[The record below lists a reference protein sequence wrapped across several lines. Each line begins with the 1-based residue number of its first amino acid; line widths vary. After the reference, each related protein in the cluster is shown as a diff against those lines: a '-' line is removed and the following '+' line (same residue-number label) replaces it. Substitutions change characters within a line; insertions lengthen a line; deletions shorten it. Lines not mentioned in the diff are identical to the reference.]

1 MRAVEQRPE
10 PSPMAL
16 SLHNTLSRTREP
28 FVPADPRRVTMYVC
42 GPTVYNFAHIGNARP
57 PVVFD
62 VLSRLLRR
70 RHPLCYVRNVTDV
83 DDKINNAARE
93 EGVEIGI
100 LTTRYLEA
108 YLADMTALGV
118 APPDV
123 APRVTAHLPEI
134 VSMIERLV
142 ASGHAYEAEGHVLFD
157 VPSYAGYGRL
167 SGRDTDELVAGARVD
182 VAPYK
187 RYAGDFVLWKPSP
200 PDIVGWPSPWGRGR
214 PGWHIEC
221 SAMVERHLGETID
234 IHGGGVDL
242 VFPHHENEVAQS
254 TCVHAGKTY
263 ARFWVHNGLVVV
275 NGEKMSKSLGNF
287 LLVRDLLAEYGGES
301 VRLALLKAHYRQ
313 PLDWTEA
320 LVREARQNLDRLYGA
335 LRDAGVTGAATPQAD
350 AEVPD
355 GVLAALEDDLNTPL
369 ALSELLGFARSLNAS
384 RDDGERHRLARSLR
398 AGGALLGLLGADP
411 QTWFARS
418 GGAAADD
425 LDAAEIDSLL
435 AQRDAFRRDR
445 NYREA
450 DRIRDQ
456 LAERGVV
463 IEDKPDGARWRR
475 VAAGAGIAPAGAASP
490 TGAAAKARTSARDED
505 KR

>member
-1 MRAVEQRPE
+1 
-10 PSPMAL
+10 MAL
-16 SLHNTLSRTREP
+16 HLHNTLSRAREP
-28 FVPADPRRVTMYVC
+28 FTPVAPGRVSMYVC

-62 VLSRLLRR
+62 VLAKLLRR
-70 RHPLCYVRNVTDV
+70 SYALTYVRNVTDV
-83 DDKINNAARE
+83 DDKINAAAQA
-93 EGVEIGI
+93 EGVAIGV
-100 LTTRYLEA
+100 LTTRYLAA
-108 YLADMTALGV
+108 YHSDMAALGV

-123 APRVTAHLPEI
+123 EPLVTGHLPEI
-134 VSMIERLV
+134 VRMIERLV

-157 VPSYAGYGRL
+157 VPSYAAYGRL
-167 SGRDTDELVAGARVD
+167 SGRDTDELVAGARVE

-200 PDIVGWPSPWGRGR
+200 PDVVGWPSPWGRGR

-254 TCVHAGKTY
+254 TCAHAGKTY
-263 ARFWVHNGLVVV
+263 ARYWLHNGLVVV

-287 LLVRDLLAEYGGES
+287 LLVRDALAEYGSEA

-313 PLDWTEA
+313 PLDWTKA
-320 LVREARQNLDRLYGA
+320 LASEARQNLDRLYGA
-335 LRDAGVTGAATPQAD
+335 LRDAGVHGAAAAAD
-350 AEVPD
+350 TASADIPS

-369 ALSELLGFARSLNAS
+369 ALSELLALARALNSS
-384 RDDGERHRLARSLR
+384 RDANDRSRLALGLRS
-398 AGGALLGLLGADP
+398 GGALLGLLQADP
-411 QTWFARS
+411 LAWFAHS
-418 GGAAADD
+418 PGAPADD

-445 NYREA
+445 NYQEA
-450 DRIRDQ
+450 DRIRDR

-463 IEDKPDGARWRR
+463 IEDVAGGARWRR
-475 VAAGAGIAPAGAASP
+475 IAATATGAGK
-490 TGAAAKARTSARDED
+490 TVRDEGS
-505 KR
+505 R

>member
-1 MRAVEQRPE
+1 
-10 PSPMAL
+10 MAL
-16 SLHNTLSRTREP
+16 YLHNTLSRTREP
-28 FVPADPRRVTMYVC
+28 FAPADPRRVTMYVC

-62 VLSRLLRR
+62 VLARLLRR
-70 RHPLCYVRNVTDV
+70 SYVLTYARNVTDV

-93 EGVEIGI
+93 EGVEIGV
-100 LTTRYLEA
+100 LTRRYLEA
-108 YLADMTALGV
+108 YHADMTALGV

-123 APRVTAHLPEI
+123 EPRVTTHLSDI
-134 VSMIERLV
+134 VGMIERLV

-157 VPSYAGYGRL
+157 VPSYAAYGRL
-167 SGRDTDELVAGARVD
+167 SGRDTDELIAGARVE

-187 RYAGDFVLWKPSP
+187 RNAGDFVLWKPSP

-263 ARFWVHNGLVVV
+263 ARFWLHNGLVVL

-287 LLVRDLLAEYGGES
+287 LLVQDALAEHGGES

-313 PLDWTEA
+313 PLDWTNA
-320 LVREARQNLDRLYGA
+320 LVTEARQNLDRLYGA
-335 LRDAGVTGAATPQAD
+335 LRDAGVTGAAAAAD
-350 AEVPD
+350 STEDVP
-355 GVLAALEDDLNTPL
+355 GAVLAALEDDLNTPR
-369 ALSELLGFARSLNAS
+369 ALSELLGIARSLNTS
-384 RDDGERHRLARSLR
+384 RDDGERRRLALELR
-398 AGGALLGLLGADP
+398 AGGALLGLLEADP
-411 QTWFARS
+411 QAWFERP
-418 GGAAADD
+418 GGAADDD

-450 DRIRDQ
+450 DRIRDR

-463 IEDKPDGARWRR
+463 IEDKPEGARWRR
-475 VAAGAGIAPAGAASP
+475 VAANAGVAPGPSAGGARSAAP
-490 TGAAAKARTSARDED
+490 RDEG

>member
-1 MRAVEQRPE
+1 
-10 PSPMAL
+10 MAL
-16 SLHNTLSRTREP
+16 MLHNTLSRTREP
-28 FVPADPRRVTMYVC
+28 FAPADPRRVTMYVC

-62 VLSRLLRR
+62 VLARLLRR
-70 RHPLCYVRNVTDV
+70 SYALTYARNVTDV

-93 EGVEIGI
+93 EGVEIGV

-108 YLADMTALGV
+108 YQADMATLGV

-123 APRVTAHLPEI
+123 EPRVTTHLSDI
-134 VSMIERLV
+134 VGMIERLI

-157 VPSYAGYGRL
+157 VPSYAAYGRL
-167 SGRDTDELVAGARVD
+167 SGRDTDELIAGARVE

-187 RYAGDFVLWKPSP
+187 RNAGDFVLWKPSP

-221 SAMVERHLGETID
+221 SAMAERHLGATID

-254 TCVHAGKTY
+254 TCVHSGKTY
-263 ARFWVHNGLVVV
+263 ARFWVHNGLVVL

-287 LLVRDLLAEYGGES
+287 LLVQDALAEHGGES

-313 PLDWTEA
+313 PLDWTNA
-320 LVREARQNLDRLYGA
+320 LVSEARQNLDRLYGA
-335 LRDAGVTGAATPQAD
+335 LRDAGVTGALAAPESTED
-350 AEVPD
+350 VPG

-369 ALSELLGFARSLNAS
+369 ALSELLGIARSLNTS
-384 RDDGERHRLARSLR
+384 RDDGDRRRLARALR
-398 AGGALLGLLGADP
+398 GGGSLLGLLGADP
-411 QTWFARS
+411 QAWFERP
-418 GGAAADD
+418 GDD
-425 LDAAEIDSLL
+425 GFDAAEIDSLL

-450 DRIRDQ
+450 DRIRDR

-463 IEDKPDGARWRR
+463 IEDKPGGARWRR
-475 VAAGAGIAPAGAASP
+475 VTTNAGVTPAAAAGSVR
-490 TGAAAKARTSARDED
+490 AAAPRDEG

>member
-1 MRAVEQRPE
+1 
-10 PSPMAL
+10 MAL
-16 SLHNTLSRTREP
+16 TLHNTLSRTREP

-62 VLSRLLRR
+62 VLARLLRR
-70 RHPLCYVRNVTDV
+70 RYALTYVRNVTDV
-83 DDKINNAARE
+83 DDKINKAVLE
-93 EGVEIGI
+93 EGVEIGA

-108 YLADMTALGV
+108 YLTDMTALGV
-118 APPDV
+118 APPDI

-134 VSMIERLV
+134 VGMIERLL
-142 ASGHAYEAEGHVLFD
+142 AAGHAYEAEGHVLFD
-157 VPSYAGYGRL
+157 VPSYAAYGRL

-254 TCVHAGKTY
+254 TCVHPGKAY

-301 VRLALLKAHYRQ
+301 VRLALLRAHYRQ
-313 PLDWTEA
+313 PLDWTES

-335 LRDAGVTGAATPQAD
+335 LRDAGVTGASEPEAEAD
-350 AEVPD
+350 VPTA
-355 GVLAALEDDLNTPL
+355 VLAALEDDLNTPL
-369 ALSELLGFARSLNAS
+369 ALSELLGVARALNAS
-384 RDDGERHRLARSLR
+384 RDEAERLRLARALR

-411 QTWFARS
+411 QAWFVRS
-418 GGAAADD
+418 GGTSADD
-425 LDAAEIDSLL
+425 LDTAEIDSLL

-450 DRIRDQ
+450 DRIRDR

-463 IEDKPDGARWRR
+463 IEDKPEGARWRR
-475 VAAGAGIAPAGAASP
+475 VAAAPLASASAAAVKVGAAGDESE
-490 TGAAAKARTSARDED
+490 RRDEG

>member
-1 MRAVEQRPE
+1 
-10 PSPMAL
+10 MAL
-16 SLHNTLSRTREP
+16 TLHNTLSRTREP
-28 FVPADPRRVTMYVC
+28 FSPADPRRVTMYVC

-62 VLSRLLRR
+62 VLARLLRR
-70 RHPLCYVRNVTDV
+70 SYALTYARNVTDV

-93 EGVEIGI
+93 QGVEIGV

-108 YLADMTALGV
+108 YQADMTALGV

-123 APRVTAHLPEI
+123 EPRVTTHLSDI
-134 VSMIERLV
+134 VAMIERLI

-157 VPSYAGYGRL
+157 VPSYAAYGRL
-167 SGRDTDELVAGARVD
+167 SGRDTDELIAGARVE

-187 RYAGDFVLWKPSP
+187 RNAGDFVLWKPSP

-313 PLDWTEA
+313 PLDWTDA
-320 LVREARQNLDRLYGA
+320 LVREAHQNLDRLYGA
-335 LRDAGVTGAATPQAD
+335 LRDAGVTGAAGAHGVSARNPD
-350 AEVPD
+350 VPD

-369 ALSELLGFARSLNAS
+369 ALSELLGIARSLNTS
-384 RDDGERHRLARSLR
+384 RDDGERRGLARGLR
-398 AGGALLGLLGADP
+398 AGGDLLGLLQADP
-411 QTWFARS
+411 QAWFERP
-418 GGAAADD
+418 GGTAAND

-450 DRIRDQ
+450 DRIRDR
-456 LAERGVV
+456 LTERGVV
-463 IEDKPDGARWRR
+463 IEDKPGGARWRR
-475 VAAGAGIAPAGAASP
+475 VAAGI
-490 TGAAAKARTSARDED
+490 GAAAASVSAKGGGSAAVGRDEG

>member
-1 MRAVEQRPE
+1 MT
-10 PSPMAL
+10 L
-16 SLHNTLSRTREP
+16 HLHNTLSRTREP
-28 FVPADPRRVTMYVC
+28 FAPADARRVSMYVC

-62 VLSRLLRR
+62 VLARLLRR
-70 RHPLCYVRNVTDV
+70 NYALTYVANVTDV
-83 DDKINNAARE
+83 DDRINAAVQA
-93 EGVEIGI
+93 EGVEIGV
-100 LTTRYLEA
+100 LTARYLAA
-108 YLADMTALGV
+108 YHTDMSVLGV

-123 APRVTAHLPEI
+123 EPRVTGHLPEI
-134 VSMIERLV
+134 IGMIERLI
-142 ASGHAYEAEGHVLFD
+142 AAGHAYEAEGHVLFD
-157 VPSYAGYGRL
+157 VPSYAAYGRL
-167 SGRDTDELVAGARVD
+167 SGRDTDELVAGARVE

-200 PDIVGWPSPWGRGR
+200 PEIVGWPSPWGRGR

-221 SAMVERHLGETID
+221 SAMIERHLGETID

-254 TCVHAGKTY
+254 TCAHAGKTF
-263 ARFWVHNGLVVV
+263 ARYWLHNGLVFV

-287 LLVRDLLAEYGGES
+287 LLVRDVLGEHGGEA

-313 PLDWTEA
+313 PLDWTKA
-320 LVREARQNLDRLYGA
+320 LVSEARQNLDRLYGA
-335 LRDAGVTGAATPQAD
+335 LRDAGVTGAAPAAPA
-350 AEVPD
+350 AEIPS

-369 ALSELLGFARSLNAS
+369 ALSELLALARALNSS
-384 RDDGERHRLARSLR
+384 RDADERRRLALGLR
-398 AGGALLGLLGADP
+398 AGGALLGLLQADP
-411 QTWFARS
+411 QAWFARS

-450 DRIRDQ
+450 DRIRDR
-456 LAERGVV
+456 LAERGIV
-463 IEDKPDGARWRR
+463 IEDVAGGARWR
-475 VAAGAGIAPAGAASP
+475 
-490 TGAAAKARTSARDED
+490 